1 MEIQLVDGTVRDLD
15 AVDPAELDR
24 LQWEQERAYAEV
36 IRKAPRG
43 SEERALAFRNGY
55 DTVTRILARRAGANV
70 QDGLVMGF
78 SPRYVRLVTGLLQ
91 QQSRHRE
98 QPARLFEVGYGSGAM
113 LAAAVRAGYDVAG
126 IEVSQN
132 MQEQAQSRL
141 PEEWHSQLYLGDFL
155 SLDLAGQE
163 PFQVVYWND
172 VFEHLP
178 PDESV
183 DFLRKIYALL
193 SPGGVLVT
201 ITPNWH
207 LRPSDITGEYRPPR
221 STAEGFHL
229 KEYTLR
235 EMRDVLHTAG
245 FSRVT
250 MPWFVTKKNS
260 YMCGSGGLGCK
271 CWFEPMLEKLPFKL
285 SRLLC
290 RGLALNCTLA
300 WK

>member
-1 MEIQLVDGTVRDLD
+1 MDIQLVDGTVRDLD
-15 AVDPAELDR
+15 TVDPAELDR
-24 LQWEQERAYAEV
+24 LQWEQERAYAEA

-55 DTVTRILARRAGANV
+55 DTVTQILARRAGANV

-78 SPRYVRLVTGLLQ
+78 SPRYVRLVTRLLK
-91 QQSRHRE
+91 QQSRHRAR
-98 QPARLFEVGYGSGAM
+98 PARLFEVGYGSGVM

-132 MQEQAQSRL
+132 MQQQAQSRL
-141 PEEWHSQLYLGDFL
+141 PEEWHPHLHLGDFL

-163 PFQVVYWND
+163 PFQVAYWND

-178 PDESV
+178 PDESI

-193 SPGGVLVT
+193 SPGGVLLT

-207 LRPSDITGEYRPPR
+207 LRPSDITFEHKPPR

-235 EMRDVLHTAG
+235 EMRDVLRTAG

-260 YMCGSGGLGCK
+260 YLCGSGGLNCK
-271 CWFEPMLEKLPFKL
+271 CWFEPALEKLPFKL